1 MGHEIRKADRRHPV
15 VLRMEGLFPADLAGY
30 ERHRTRKGG
39 DLGHVDE
46 TRSDLNRRLIGGEDW
61 VQRSI
66 AEIDD
71 MRVENFAKEL
81 EGLKKRRRKAELAK
95 RVVEGPKDPWRGTR
109 HGPLR
114 EVIITAHQDWF
125 AAFDQSNI
133 DDLFGESREDRFE
146 QIAVAWLKD
155 SFGDDVIHAR
165 ADLDETTYHIHAIIM
180 PRSETKDGRK
190 MLQPSKHPLIK
201 DYEKA
206 QDSVGEWFSELG
218 LKRGERRKEAL
229 REALQKHREEQGVEG
244 KRTGEPAE
252 LPEHVEHVSPRQWR
266 EEKERQLAD
275 REASVGRREK
285 QATTVIK
292 TANAVAAGDPKV
304 LAEIAR
310 ADGKSAAARLFG
322 KAFATL
328 RAKARKAAQNEAR
341 AEVQSHL
348 EEIKAADDAIVEA
361 ASALPE
367 AARRKIVEAR
377 KSLVGRITALKRA
390 VHKWTKAGPKD
401 GPEV

>member
-46 TRSDLNRRLIGGEDW
+46 TRSPLNRRLIGAEDW
-61 VQRSI
+61 AQRALAEI
-66 AEIDD
+66 AE
-71 MRVENFAKEL
+71 MRVENFANEL
-81 EGLKKRRRKAELAK
+81 EGLQKRRRRAEIAK
-95 RVVEGPKDPWRGTR
+95 RIVEGPKDPWRGTR

-114 EVIITAHQDWF
+114 EVMITAHQDWF
-125 AAFDQSNI
+125 VSFDQDNM
-133 DDLFGESREDRFE
+133 DDLFGESREERFE
-146 QIAVAWLKD
+146 NAAVAWLMD
-155 SFGDDVIHAR
+155 SFGEDVIHAR
-165 ADLDETTYHIHAIIM
+165 ADLDETTYHIHAIVM
-180 PRSETKDGRK
+180 PRSQTKDGRK
-190 MLQPSKHPLIK
+190 MLQPSKHSLIK

-218 LKRGERRKEAL
+218 LKRGERRKQAL
-229 REALQKHREEQGVEG
+229 REAAHKHREEQGAQGTDAEV
-244 KRTGEPAE
+244 PVE
-252 LPEHVEHVSPRQWR
+252 LPKHLEHVSPREWR

-275 REASVGRREK
+275 REARVDQREK
-285 QATTVIK
+285 QAGTVIK
-292 TANAVAAGDPKV
+292 AAKAVAEGDPKV

-348 EEIKAADDAIVEA
+348 EEIKAADDA
-361 ASALPE
+361 
-367 AARRKIVEAR
+367 
-377 KSLVGRITALKRA
+377 
-390 VHKWTKAGPKD
+390 
-401 GPEV
+401 

>member
-1 MGHEIRKADRRHPV
+1 MGHEIRKADKRHPV
-15 VLRMEGLFPADLAGY
+15 VLRMEGLFPADLAAY

-46 TRSDLNRRLIGGEDW
+46 TRSNLNRRLIGGEDW
-61 VQRSI
+61 AQRALKEI
-66 AEIDD
+66 AE

-81 EGLKKRRRKAELAK
+81 EGLKKRRRKAELAR

-125 AAFDQSNI
+125 AAFDEGNT
-133 DDLFGESREDRFE
+133 DDLFGESREERFE
-146 QIAVAWLKD
+146 QIALAWLKD
-155 SFGDDVIHAR
+155 SFGEDVIHAR
-165 ADLDETTYHIHAIIM
+165 ADLDETTYHIHAIVM
-180 PRSETKDGRK
+180 PRSRTKDGRK
-190 MLQPSKHPLIK
+190 MLQPSKHALIK

-218 LKRGERRKEAL
+218 LKRGERRKQAL
-229 REALQKHREEQGVEG
+229 RESLQKHREEQGVDG

-275 REASVGRREK
+275 REASVGKREK
-285 QATTVIK
+285 QAVMVIK

-310 ADGKSAAARLFG
+310 PHGKSFAARLFG
-322 KAFATL
+322 KAFSAL
-328 RAKARKAAQNEAR
+328 RGKAREVDRQEAR

-348 EEIKAADDAIVEA
+348 KEIKVADDAIVEA
-361 ASALPE
+361 AAALPE
-367 AARRKIVEAR
+367 AARKKIVEAR

-390 VHKWTKAGPKD
+390 VHKWTKSDPKD

>member
-15 VLRMEGLFPADLAGY
+15 VLRIEGLFPADLAGY

-46 TRSDLNRRLIGGEDW
+46 TRSGLNRRLIGGEDW
-61 VQRSI
+61 VHRSI

-218 LKRGERRKEAL
+218 LKRGERRKQAL

-377 KSLVGRITALKRA
+377 KSLAGRITALKRA
-390 VHKWTKAGPKD
+390 VHKWAKSNPKD

>member
-1 MGHEIRKADRRHPV
+1 MVEDKKKSDGRHPV

-46 TRSDLNRRLIGGEDW
+46 TRSGLNRRLIGGEDW
-61 VQRSI
+61 AQRAI

-81 EGLKKRRRKAELAK
+81 EGLQKRRRKAELTK

-125 AAFDQSNI
+125 AAFDQSNM

-155 SFGDDVIHAR
+155 SFGEDVIHAR
-165 ADLDETTYHIHAIIM
+165 ADLDETTYHIHAIVM

-190 MLQPSKHPLIK
+190 MLQPSKHQLIK

-206 QDSVGEWFSELG
+206 QDSVGQWFSELG
-218 LKRGERRKEAL
+218 LKRGERRKQAL
-229 REALQKHREEQGVEG
+229 RDALQKHREEQVVEG
-244 KRTGEPAE
+244 KSTVPPAN
-252 LPEHVEHVSPRQWR
+252 LPEHVEHVSPREWR
-266 EEKERQLAD
+266 EKNERQLAD
-275 REASVGRREK
+275 REAGVGEREK
-285 QATTVIK
+285 EAATNIK
-292 TANAVAAGDPKV
+292 IANAVAAGDSKV
-304 LAEIAR
+304 LAEVAQL
-310 ADGKSAAARLFG
+310 DGKSAAARLFG

-328 RAKARKAAQNEAR
+328 RAKARRAAQNEAR
-341 AEVQSHL
+341 AEVQAQF

-367 AARRKIVEAR
+367 AARSKIVEAR
-377 KSLVGRITALKRA
+377 QSLAGRITALKRA
-390 VHKWTKAGPKD
+390 VRKWTKPDLKD

>member
-1 MGHEIRKADRRHPV
+1 MGHEIRKADKRHPV

-46 TRSDLNRRLIGGEDW
+46 TRSNLNRRLIGGEDW
-61 VQRSI
+61 AQRAI
-66 AEIDD
+66 AEINE

-146 QIAVAWLKD
+146 QIALAWLKD
-155 SFGDDVIHAR
+155 SFGEDVIHAR
-165 ADLDETTYHIHAIIM
+165 ADLDETTYHIHAIVM

-229 REALQKHREEQGVEG
+229 REAVQKHREEQRVDG

-252 LPEHVEHVSPRQWR
+252 LPEHVEHVSPREWR

-275 REASVGRREK
+275 REVRVGKREK
-285 QATTVIK
+285 QAAMVIK
-292 TANAVAAGDPKV
+292 TAKAVAAGDTQV

-310 ADGKSAAARLFG
+310 PQGNSFAAGLFG
-322 KAFATL
+322 KALATL
-328 RAKARKAAQNEAR
+328 RRKARKEAMQEAR
-341 AEVQSHL
+341 AEVQSHF

-367 AARRKIVEAR
+367 ATRRKIVEAR
-377 KSLVGRITALKRA
+377 QSLAGRITALKRA
-390 VHKWTKAGPKD
+390 VHKWAKSNPKD